1 MVFLAALPRPSAG
14 DDFAYN
20 VLPPGQYGGLPTD
33 VHSTDQIPLYDGLTP
48 LRGDVTVDDIQ
59 RLYKPESFTPTG
71 AAIEEP
77 TGRAGLT
84 ITRDAFGAHHL
95 HPRAHPQHDA
105 IHGPVH
111 LPAGDQVR
119 RQEAEVTRAT
129 VSTGPL
135 GRRGRARGCG
145 GTRCVRG

>member
-84 ITRDAFGAHHL
+84 ITHARRLRGAS
-95 HPRAHPQHDA
+95 PSPP
-105 IHGPVH
+105 GSSP
-111 LPAGDQVR
+111 
-119 RQEAEVTRAT
+119 TRCD
-129 VSTGPL
+129 SRTGPPSS
-135 GRRGRARGCG
+135 R
-145 GTRCVRG
+145 